1 MPWRLAAPGRRRI
14 LRRVESRST
23 PRCSEGGS
31 HLSHP
36 RECDENDL
44 LWLAFQDLNDRRARH
59 PLLRDYLP
67 EDRRL
72 EDAEPDPQPNS
83 HHNKAEPERDA
94 PSPAQ
99 ELIPRHLTE
108 RQDRQVCEKE
118 TRRPAKLR
126 PRSDEPAIFARA
138 CPFHRQQD

>member
-1 MPWRLAAPGRRRI
+1 MPSFGWRFRT
-14 LRRVESRST
+14 ST
-23 PRCSEGGS
+23 TG
-31 HLSHP
+31 
-36 RECDENDL
+36 
-44 LWLAFQDLNDRRARH
+44 ARH

-72 EDAEPDPQPNS
+72 EDAEPDEHPNS

-138 CPFHRQQD
+138 CPFHRQQDRAAPFDANPDPLNEAQGEHT